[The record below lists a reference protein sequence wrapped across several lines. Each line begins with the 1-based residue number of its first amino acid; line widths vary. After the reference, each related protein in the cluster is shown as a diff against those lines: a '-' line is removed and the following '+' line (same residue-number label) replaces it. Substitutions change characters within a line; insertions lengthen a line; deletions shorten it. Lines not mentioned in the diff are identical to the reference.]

1 MKKCSVLIVS
11 DNADVLRSL
20 RAILAPSNYVLLPV
34 TASSAGAV
42 AAVQRRT
49 PDIVL
54 ISIALAGKESGH
66 EIAQSISAAADVPIV
81 YLVAKKEKQK
91 FLRLQKTNPAGFIL
105 LPPVDLE
112 VHTVIEMVIHKHK
125 TERDLAQQRRWLD
138 ITLRSVGDGVITS
151 DTQGRITFMNATAE
165 SMTGRSEKESAGK
178 KLSSV
183 LRISSLVPGAAV
195 PDPVSAAIEAEAP
208 FCFSDHLLLRSKKG
222 TEYFIDCSAAP
233 IISEGR
239 KIDGVVVTFRD
250 VTGRI
255 RIQDAAHKN
264 EERFRTLIEKSAEAV
279 TIVDGNGIIQ
289 FTTSVTTRI
298 LGYVADDLL
307 GTSAFDRVHPDD
319 VDEVRRLFF
328 RLRDSTGVAISTM
341 FRYRHKNG
349 VWMWIEAT
357 GTNLLHDPAINGIII
372 NYRDIGYR
380 KEAEEQL
387 NLINKRLDL
396 ISRVTGEVIGTMP
409 IQKQVT
415 SMSEQVRTA
424 FTVDAVIVRTLN
436 GEQLELLACA
446 GIQSDVLAES
456 ISSDVGIAERI
467 LSTRRAAAFKDLS
480 QEFPLDFGVDSSP
493 VQMKHNFISYAG
505 APMLIGHTVIGIIGI
520 FSAEKGREFTKTDL
534 EHLQI
539 VANHFSV
546 AVANYRLFREIRE
559 QNVEMTTHIE
569 EQTRVERLLRISEE
583 RYRAFVEQS
592 TEGIYRTAF
601 DQPIPVSLP
610 VDEQIRLMFERG
622 YIAECNAVMATMY
635 GFSGI
640 DRAIGT
646 KIKDLL
652 ISTDPSNIDYMKRFI
667 ANGYKFFDQESHERD
682 SAGNA
687 KYFLNNGIGIVE
699 NGMWWGVWGTQRDVT
714 ERKVM
719 EERLKISEHTYRE
732 LINNVNEAIYIQD
745 ENGNFLDVNA
755 TAERFYGYSR
765 DEFIGKNAEFLSLP
779 GMNDMDAVKEKFE
792 KAYRGEPQFFEFY
805 GRRKDGTVFPK
816 DVSLTSGDYFGRKVV
831 IAVGRDISERKQG
844 EHALRESEERYR
856 TLVEYSPNAVAVH
869 VNGIVQFVN
878 QAAMKLVGAVS
889 VNEIVGTNVIN
900 FVHPDSRPAALER
913 ISKVYGNEAVPAQ
926 EQRWVKMDGTPI
938 DVEVVSI
945 PFQFNGKIAAQII
958 ARDITERKRAEEALR
973 ESELRF
979 RSLFENAKDAVFIA
993 DTKTGVIID
1002 ANAEAE
1008 KMLKRSRREIIGMH
1022 QSQMHPPER
1031 VDEAL
1036 SLFREQM
1043 LLLGEHAVEF
1053 EVVDSTGKHI
1063 PVEIKSSVIKLD
1075 EHRIVLQ
1082 GIFRDITDR
1091 KIAEEALRRSEEKYR
1106 ALFEGSKD
1114 GIYISTY
1121 YGKFIDVNPAMVELL
1136 GYDSKEE
1143 VFALDIQN
1151 SVYYRPSEREKF
1163 HDAIADHSYIK
1174 DLELMLRRKDG
1185 SIVNVLL
1192 TATVERSP
1200 DGTPLYYSGTIR
1212 DITER
1217 KRLEQQLI
1225 QAQKMESIGTLAG
1238 GIAHDFNNLLAMI
1251 LGTAELIKH
1260 KTADNPTIN
1269 SYIKRIIEAS
1279 ERGASIS
1286 KQLLLFS
1293 RPEQAELQPVSFS
1306 AVVDQLREFL
1316 SHFLPKNIVID
1327 YTPLRSTAVIMGD
1340 SGHLHQALVNLAINA
1355 RDAMP
1360 EGGTL
1365 SLHVDV
1371 VSGDVVRTIFPD
1383 ADGHRYATVVLRDT
1397 GIGIDQQVQRRIF
1410 EPFFSTKERGKG
1422 TGLGLSIVHGIVTL
1436 HRGHIHVES
1445 EPGKGTAFRI
1455 FFPLLDVAVPQAQ
1468 THHEESQSDR
1478 TVTIL
1483 IVDDEE
1489 ILREILCES
1498 LKDKGYN
1505 VLSASDGIE
1514 ALQLYTQ
1521 HKDRI
1526 TLVIT
1531 DLGMPMMNGE
1541 QLYIKMKEIDPG
1553 IRVIVSSGYLETSNK
1568 SALLRMGI
1576 KDVLTK
1582 PFKFDVIFD
1591 TIHRVLQSE

>member
-1 MKKCSVLIVS
+1 MKKCIVLIVT
-11 DNADVLRSL
+11 DNAEVSRSL
-20 RAILAPSNYVLLPV
+20 RAILAPPQYILLPV
-34 TASSAGAV
+34 AGSAAAAV
-42 AAVQRRT
+42 AAVKRRR
-49 PDIVL
+49 PDVVL
-54 ISIALAGKESGH
+54 ISIARVGKETGH
-66 EIAQSISAAADVPIV
+66 DIAQTISAAADVPIV
-81 YLVAKKEKQK
+81 YLVSKKERQK
-91 FLRLQKTNPAGFIL
+91 FLRLQRTDPAGFIL
-105 LPPVDLE
+105 VPPVDVE
-112 VHTVIEMVIHKHK
+112 VHTVIAMVIYKYK
-125 TERDLAQQRRWLD
+125 IQRDLAQQRRWLA
-138 ITLRSVGDGVITS
+138 ITLRSVGDGVIAL
-151 DTQGRITFMNATAE
+151 DTMGRITFMNATAE
-165 SMTGRSEKESAGK
+165 SMTGRSEKESTGK

-183 LRISSLVPGAAV
+183 FRITSLVPGAAP
-195 PDPVSAAIEAEAP
+195 PDPVSAAIETEAP
-208 FCFSDHLLLRSKKG
+208 FCFPNHLLLRSKKG
-222 TEYFIDCSAAP
+222 AEYFIDCSAAP
-233 IISEGR
+233 IIDNER
-239 KIDGVVVTFRD
+239 TIDGVVVTFRD

-255 RIQDAAHKN
+255 RIQDEAHKN
-264 EERFRTLIEKSAEAV
+264 EDRFRTLIENSAEAV
-279 TIVDGNGIIQ
+279 SIVDSNGVIR

-298 LGYVADDLL
+298 LGYVSDELL
-307 GTSAFDRVHPDD
+307 GTSAFERIHPDD
-319 VDEVRRLFF
+319 VEEVQSLFF
-328 RLRDSTGVAISTM
+328 RLRDSDGMAISSV

-349 VWMWIEAT
+349 AWMWIEAT
-357 GTNLLHDPAINGIII
+357 GTNVLHDPSINGIII

-380 KEAEEQL
+380 KEAEEHL

-424 FTVDAVIVRTLN
+424 FNVDAVIVRTLN

-446 GIQSDVLAES
+446 GIESDALAES
-456 ISSDVGIAERI
+456 ISSEVGIAERI
-467 LSTRRAAAFKDLS
+467 LSTRRATAFKDLS
-480 QEFPLDFGVDSSP
+480 REFPQDFGVDSSP
-493 VQMKHNFISYAG
+493 IQTRLNFISYAG
-505 APMLIGHTVIGIIGI
+505 APMLIGHTIIGIIGI
-520 FSAEKGREFTKTDL
+520 FSAEKEREFTKTDL

-546 AVANYRLFREIRE
+546 AVANNRLFREIRE
-559 QNVEMTTHIE
+559 QNLEMTTHIE

-592 TEGIYRTAF
+592 SEGIYRTAF
-601 DQPIPVSLP
+601 DQPIPVSLA

-622 YIAECNAVMATMY
+622 YIAECNAVMAIMY

-640 DRAIGT
+640 DKAIGT
-646 KIKDLL
+646 KIKEML
-652 ISTDPSNIDYMKRFI
+652 IPSDPHNIDYMERFI
-667 ANGYKFFDQESHERD
+667 ANGYKFFDQESHELD
-682 SAGNA
+682 SAGNS

-745 ENGNFLDVNA
+745 ENGYFLDVNA
-755 TAERFYGYSR
+755 TAERFYGYTR
-765 DEFIGKNAEFLSLP
+765 EEFIGNSAEFLSAP
-779 GMNDMDAVKEKFE
+779 GMNDLAAVAAKFE
-792 KAYRGEPQFFEFY
+792 KAFRGEPQFFEFY
-805 GRRKDGTVFPK
+805 GKRKDGSVFPK

-831 IAVGRDISERKQG
+831 IAVGRDISERKLG

-878 QAAMKLVGAVS
+878 QSTMTLVGAES
-889 VNEIVGTNVIN
+889 PQQIVGTNVIE
-900 FVHPDSRPAALER
+900 FVHPDSRAKAQER
-913 ISKVYGNEAVPAQ
+913 INTVYGNEAVPPQ
-926 EQRWVKMDGTPI
+926 EQRWVRLDGTPI

-945 PFQFNGKIAAQII
+945 PFQFNGKVAAQII

-1008 KMLKRSRREIIGMH
+1008 KLMKRSRRELIGMH

-1075 EHRIVLQ
+1075 EHRMVMQ

-1136 GYDSKEE
+1136 GYDTKEE

-1163 HDAIADHSYIK
+1163 HDAIADQSYIK

-1327 YTPLRSTAVIMGD
+1327 YRPLRSTAVIMGD

-1365 SLHVDV
+1365 SLNVEV
-1371 VSGDVVRTIFPD
+1371 VSGDVVRSIFPV
-1383 ADGHRYATVVLRDT
+1383 AAGSKYAAVAIRDT

-1422 TGLGLSIVHGIVTL
+1422 TGLGLSIVHGIIAL

-1445 EPGKGTAFRI
+1445 EPGKGTEFKI

-1468 THHEESQSDR
+1468 SHLDESDNDQP
-1478 TVTIL
+1478 VTIL

-1489 ILREILCES
+1489 ILREILFES
-1498 LKDKGYN
+1498 LKDKGFN
-1505 VLSASDGIE
+1505 VLAASDGIE
-1514 ALQLYTQ
+1514 ALQLFTQ
-1521 HKDRI
+1521 NKDRI
-1526 TLVIT
+1526 DLVIT

-1541 QLYIKMKEIDPG
+1541 QLYLKMKELNPG

-1591 TIHRVLQSE
+1591 TIHRVLHSG